1 MNYLTINF
9 LGETH
14 KVKFPNSLKDLHQKI
29 MEIFILSDKDVEE
42 LLISYNKNYILEND
56 EDFQSFINEKVFQ
69 IDIDINQRSELYRK
83 NLLLVRKE
91 NEEMKIKY
99 DEMISQANNID
110 KEKNEKK
117 EKVKIEIDQIN
128 KKIKELEEQ
137 KKEIDKEIQSHTNK
151 IKKIKNMCQKEIKQ
165 LEKKQKKLYLNADTI
180 GKKIGL
186 QPKIKQKEQ
195 ISKNKKEKKIQ
206 NKIKD
211 KIKEEQK
218 DEIIFQNQLKEKTE
232 EEKQE
237 KKEKQEINIIN
248 QTKIIKKEDEEKEE
262 IHDKYECDGC
272 GMNPIMGKRYRCQT
286 CENFDYCQNCYSSKN
301 HEHKLLYASA
311 KKNDEKKIIQ
321 TIHHNYRCNECN
333 NNIPIKGIRYK
344 CTMCPDFDFCENCEK
359 IKGKKHG
366 HPLIRLPY
374 ENMLNN
380 VYMKGID
387 VKNKNNLKVICD
399 NCSKN
404 IKENIYKC
412 CKCSNYILC
421 EKCIEK
427 KQSEHF
433 HPFIKYY

>member
-1 MNYLTINF
+1 MNNLTINF

-83 NLLLVRKE
+83 NLSLVRKE

-165 LEKKQKKLYLNADTI
+165 LEKKQKKLYLNADAI

-195 ISKNKKEKKIQ
+195 ISKNKKEKKF
-206 NKIKD
+206 KIK
-211 KIKEEQK
+211 
-218 DEIIFQNQLKEKTE
+218 
-232 EEKQE
+232 
-237 KKEKQEINIIN
+237 
-248 QTKIIKKEDEEKEE
+248 
-262 IHDKYECDGC
+262 
-272 GMNPIMGKRYRCQT
+272 
-286 CENFDYCQNCYSSKN
+286 
-301 HEHKLLYASA
+301 
-311 KKNDEKKIIQ
+311 
-321 TIHHNYRCNECN
+321 
-333 NNIPIKGIRYK
+333 
-344 CTMCPDFDFCENCEK
+344 
-359 IKGKKHG
+359 
-366 HPLIRLPY
+366 
-374 ENMLNN
+374 
-380 VYMKGID
+380 
-387 VKNKNNLKVICD
+387 
-399 NCSKN
+399 
-404 IKENIYKC
+404 
-412 CKCSNYILC
+412 
-421 EKCIEK
+421 
-427 KQSEHF
+427 
-433 HPFIKYY
+433 